1 MTTETH
7 IAVIGAGIAGLSCAT
22 TLQQGGC
29 TVRVF
34 DKSRGP
40 AGRMSTRRGD
50 DWQCDHGAQYFTARD
65 PHFRAEVARWQE
77 AGVAG
82 LWQPRLQVIGGAA
95 LHTLGAPVER
105 FVGTPRMTAPA
116 SLLAE
121 ALTLRRETTI
131 RQLQR
136 HADGWHL
143 FSAEHA
149 WLNACFDAVILA
161 IPAPQA
167 MPLLLQTAPE
177 LATLAGSA
185 VMRGSWTLMLQFSA
199 PVDLPF
205 DAAFVNQGPLRWI
218 ARDNSKP
225 GRSGKESWTLQAN
238 AKWSEAHLDDDAGR
252 VAATLLEAFAELG
265 GPPPQA
271 YSTHCWRYADSDPAL
286 DIGYAWHPD
295 SALGLCGDWLN
306 GGKVE
311 GAWLSGRAIA
321 QELLQS
327 PGSI

>member
-121 ALTLRRETTI
+121 ALTFRRETTI

-185 VMRGSWTLMLQFSA
+185 MC
-199 PVDLPF
+199 
-205 DAAFVNQGPLRWI
+205 AAAGP
-218 ARDNSKP
+218 
-225 GRSGKESWTLQAN
+225 
-238 AKWSEAHLDDDAGR
+238 
-252 VAATLLEAFAELG
+252 
-265 GPPPQA
+265 
-271 YSTHCWRYADSDPAL
+271 
-286 DIGYAWHPD
+286 
-295 SALGLCGDWLN
+295 
-306 GGKVE
+306 
-311 GAWLSGRAIA
+311 
-321 QELLQS
+321 
-327 PGSI
+327 